1 MFGSGAGGPDARNP
15 ATIRE
20 RERSLRER
28 ERERLGGER
37 ERKKRKGDKQKR
49 SASWF
54 GATQAAQ
61 AALTAWN
68 SKLLDG

>member
-1 MFGSGAGGPDARNP
+1 VA
-15 ATIRE
+15 RE
-20 RERSLRER
+20 R
-28 ERERLGGER
+28 G
-37 ERKKRKGDKQKR
+37 KKRQADKQKR

-61 AALTAWN
+61 AAFTAWN